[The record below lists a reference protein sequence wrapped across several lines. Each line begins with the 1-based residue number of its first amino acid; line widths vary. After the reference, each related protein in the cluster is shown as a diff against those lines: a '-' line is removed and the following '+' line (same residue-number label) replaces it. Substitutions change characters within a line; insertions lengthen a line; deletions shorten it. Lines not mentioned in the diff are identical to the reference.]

1 MWREDVTQWLSE
13 DAVTKCHRS
22 LKPYF
27 RLAWRFLWLRGY
39 INFGV
44 APSFSQHYLP
54 ITPSSHT
61 VVVIGAGLA
70 GGSTCV
76 MCVLDTTLTTHN
88 AVMQGWRPHVS

>member
-13 DAVTKCHRS
+13 EAVTKCHRS

-39 INFGV
+39 INHGV
-44 APSFSQHYLP
+44 APSFVKHWQP
-54 ITPSSHT
+54 ITPNSHT

-70 GGSTCV
+70 GTWYLRWVGGAMGCFFSW
-76 MCVLDTTLTTHN
+76 LAL
-88 AVMQGWRPHVS
+88 

>member
-1 MWREDVTQWLSE
+1 MASSQRALTTSQIRNKVLAMWREDVTQWLPE
-13 DAVTKCHRS
+13 DAVTNCHRS

-44 APSFSQHYLP
+44 APSFVQHYLP
-54 ITPSSHT
+54 ITPTSHT

-70 GGSTCV
+70 G
-76 MCVLDTTLTTHN
+76 
-88 AVMQGWRPHVS
+88 VSWVPRA